1 MASPAAGD
9 YLFIRT
15 APFGRRRPGAVKREF
30 TCVSPFNP
38 DFEGSRVHVYDSTL
52 RDGEQMPG
60 IAFSMDEKLAI
71 ARALDG
77 ARIPEIEAGFPSVSQ
92 TEFESIKA
100 IVDLDLDAEISV
112 LSRCCEPDL
121 DRVRQLDLDL
131 VMLFIATSDI
141 HMRDKLCQDRKE
153 VMNKASNALDYC
165 KDHGIP
171 FSFSSED
178 TTRSD
183 LGFVRDVNW
192 MAVERGAKRIGIT
205 DTVGCATPEAM
216 THIVEFLR
224 EDLPCYVSV
233 HCHNDFGLA
242 NSNAI
247 AGVMAGATHV
257 ATTVNGIG
265 ERAGNV
271 PLQEFVMTMEAMY
284 NVSTGMDLTKL
295 TGISRLVEEIAKVP
309 LHPNQPITGHNVFA
323 HESGI
328 HVAAVHAN
336 PFTYEPVTPESVGN
350 ERRILMGKHTGHRAI
365 RYVLAERGMEYTS
378 DQLEEIYLEV
388 KRRGE
393 EMDHLPWGEFWA
405 IVDRVL
411 GS

>member
-1 MASPAAGD
+1 
-9 YLFIRT
+9 
-15 APFGRRRPGAVKREF
+15 
-30 TCVSPFNP
+30 VSQYNP
-38 DFEGSRVHVYDSTL
+38 DYDGSKVHVYDSTL

-60 IAFSMDEKLAI
+60 VAFSQGEKVAI
-71 ARALDG
+71 ARALDD

-92 TEFESIKA
+92 SEFESIRA
-100 IVDLDLDAEISV
+100 IIDLDLDADVSV

-121 DRVRQLDLDL
+121 DKVRKLDLDL

-141 HMRDKLCQDRKE
+141 HMRDKLRMDREQVVAK
-153 VMNKASNALDYC
+153 VSRAMDFC
-165 KDHGIP
+165 RDHGIP

-183 LGFVRDVNW
+183 LGFVKDVNW
-192 MAVERGAKRIGIT
+192 IAAERGARRIGVT
-205 DTVGCATPEAM
+205 DTVGCATPESM
-216 THIVEFLR
+216 GHIVTFLK

-242 NSNAI
+242 NANAI

-257 ATTVNGIG
+257 AVTVNGIG

-295 TGISRLVEEIAKVP
+295 TSLSRLVSRVAKVS
-309 LHPNQPITGHNVFA
+309 LHPNQPITGENVFA

-336 PFTYEPVTPESVGN
+336 PFTYEPVSPESVGN

-365 RYVLAERGMEYTS
+365 RHVLAEHDREYS
-378 DQLEEIYLEV
+378 QEQLDEIYLEV

-393 EMDHLPWGEFWA
+393 EMDHVPWDEFWA

-411 GS
+411 G

>member
-1 MASPAAGD
+1 M
-9 YLFIRT
+9 
-15 APFGRRRPGAVKREF
+15 KREF
-30 TCVSPFNP
+30 TCTSSFNP
-38 DFEGSRVHVYDSTL
+38 DFSGSRVHVYDSTL

-60 IAFSMDEKLAI
+60 VAFSKDEKLKI
-71 ARALDG
+71 ARALDD
-77 ARIPEIEAGFPSVSQ
+77 ALVPEIEAGFPSVSQ
-92 TEFESIKA
+92 SEFESIQA
-100 IVDLDLDAEISV
+100 ILDLGLDADVSV
-112 LSRCCEPDL
+112 LCRCCEPDL
-121 DRVRQLDLDL
+121 DKVRQLDLDL

-141 HMRDKLCQDRKE
+141 HMRDKLRMDRQQ
-153 VMNKASNALDYC
+153 VMDKTSNAFDYC
-165 KDHGIP
+165 LDHGIP

-183 LGFVRDVNW
+183 LSFVRDMNW
-192 MAVERGAKRIGIT
+192 MAAEKGAKRIGVT

-216 THIVEFLR
+216 DHIVKTLK
-224 EDLPCYVSV
+224 EDLPCYLSV

-242 NSNAI
+242 TANAI

-257 ATTVNGIG
+257 AVTVNGIG

-284 NVSTGMDLTKL
+284 NVSSGMDLTKL
-295 TGISRLVEEIAKVP
+295 TGMSKMVAEVANVP
-309 LHPNQPITGHNVFA
+309 MHPNQPITGENVFS

-336 PFTYEPVTPESVGN
+336 PFTYEPIAPECVGN
-350 ERRILMGKHTGHRAI
+350 ERRILLGKHSGHRAI
-365 RYVLAERGMEYTS
+365 HYVLQENGREFSGE
-378 DQLEEIYLEV
+378 QLEEIYLEV

-393 EMDHLPWGEFWA
+393 AENHVPWHEFWT

-411 GS
+411 SE

>member
-1 MASPAAGD
+1 M
-9 YLFIRT
+9 
-15 APFGRRRPGAVKREF
+15 KREF

-60 IAFSMDEKLAI
+60 VAFSRGEKIAI
-71 ARALDG
+71 ARALDE
-77 ARIPEIEAGFPSVSQ
+77 ARTPEIEAGFPSVSA
-92 TEFESIKA
+92 TEFESIQA
-100 IVDLDLDAEISV
+100 ILDLDLDADISV
-112 LSRCCEPDL
+112 LSRCCTPDL
-121 DRVRQLDLDL
+121 DKVRQLDVDL
-131 VMLFIATSDI
+131 VMLFIASSDI
-141 HMRDKLCQDRKE
+141 HMRDKLRMERQQ
-153 VMNKASNALDYC
+153 VMDKLSNALDYC
-165 KDHGIP
+165 RDHGIP

-183 LGFVRDVNW
+183 LGFVRDLNW
-192 MAVERGAKRIGIT
+192 MAVERGARRIGVT
-205 DTVGCATPEAM
+205 DTVGCATPESIA
-216 THIVEFLR
+216 HIVEVVR

-233 HCHNDFGLA
+233 HCHDDFGLA
-242 NSNAI
+242 NANAI

-257 ATTVNGIG
+257 AVTVNGMG

-284 NVSTGMDLTKL
+284 QVSTGMDLTKL
-295 TGISRLVEEIAKVP
+295 TALSRLVAEISKVP
-309 LHPNQPITGHNVFA
+309 LHPNQPITGDNVFS

-336 PFTYEPVTPESVGN
+336 PFTYEPVAPESVGN

-365 RYVLAERGMEYTS
+365 RHVLAERGKDYTPE
-378 DQLEEIYLEV
+378 QLEEIYLEV
-388 KRRGE
+388 KQRGE
-393 EMDHLPWGEFWA
+393 EADHVPWDEFWS

-411 GS
+411 EH

>member
-1 MASPAAGD
+1 
-9 YLFIRT
+9 
-15 APFGRRRPGAVKREF
+15 VKREF

-60 IAFSMDEKLAI
+60 VAFSKDEKIAI
-71 ARALDG
+71 ARALDD
-77 ARIPEIEAGFPSVSQ
+77 ARIPEIEAGFPTVSQ
-92 TEFESIKA
+92 TEFQSIKA
-100 IVDLDLDAEISV
+100 ILDLDLDAEISV

-141 HMRDKLCQDRKE
+141 HMRDKLRMDRQQ
-153 VMNKASNALDYC
+153 VMDKASRALDFC

-183 LGFVRDVNW
+183 LGYVRDVNW
-192 MAVERGAKRIGIT
+192 MAAERGARRIGVT

-216 THIVEFLR
+216 AHIVEFLR
-224 EDLPCYVSV
+224 EDLPCYMSV

-242 NSNAI
+242 NANAI

-295 TGISRLVEEIAKVP
+295 TGVSRLVADISNVS
-309 LHPNQPITGHNVFA
+309 LHPNQPITGNNVFA

-336 PFTYEPVTPESVGN
+336 PFTYEPVSPESVGN

-365 RYVLAERGMEYTS
+365 RHVLAEHGREYTPE
-378 DQLEEIYLEV
+378 QLEEIYTEV
-388 KRRGE
+388 KRQGE
-393 EMDHLPWGEFWA
+393 EQDHVPWDQFWI

-411 GS
+411 GV

>member
-1 MASPAAGD
+1 M
-9 YLFIRT
+9 
-15 APFGRRRPGAVKREF
+15 KRES

-38 DFEGSRVHVYDSTL
+38 GFEGSRVHVYDSTL

-60 IAFSMDEKLAI
+60 VAFSRDEKLAI
-71 ARALDG
+71 ARALDE
-77 ARIPEIEAGFPSVSQ
+77 ARVPEIEAGFPSVSR
-92 TEFESIKA
+92 TEFESIQA
-100 IVDLDLDAEISV
+100 ILDLDLDADISV
-112 LSRCCEPDL
+112 LCRCCEPDL
-121 DRVRQLDLDL
+121 DKVRQLDLDL

-141 HMRDKLCQDRKE
+141 HMRDKLRMDRQH
-153 VMNKASNALDYC
+153 VMDKLSRALDYC
-165 KDHGIP
+165 RDHGIP

-183 LGFVRDVNW
+183 LGFVKDVNW
-192 MAVERGAKRIGIT
+192 MAAERGARRIGVT

-216 THIVEFLR
+216 AHIVGFLR
-224 EDLPCYVSV
+224 EDLPCYMSV

-242 NSNAI
+242 NANAI

-284 NVSTGMDLTKL
+284 QVSTGMDLTKL
-295 TGISRLVEEIAKVP
+295 TSLSRLVAEVAKVP
-309 LHPNQPITGHNVFA
+309 LHPNQPITGDNVFS

-336 PFTYEPVTPESVGN
+336 PFCYEPVAPESVGN

-365 RYVLAERGMEYTS
+365 RYVLAERGMEFTS
-378 DQLEEIYLEV
+378 EQLEEIYLEV

-393 EMDHLPWGEFWA
+393 EQDHVPWDEFWSL
-405 IVDRVL
+405 VDRVL
-411 GS
+411 GK

>member
-1 MASPAAGD
+1 M
-9 YLFIRT
+9 
-15 APFGRRRPGAVKREF
+15 KREF
-30 TCVSPFNP
+30 TCVSQYNP
-38 DFEGSRVHVYDSTL
+38 DFDGSKVHVYDSTL

-60 IAFSMDEKLAI
+60 VAFSKEEKVTI
-71 ARALDG
+71 ARALDD
-77 ARIPEIEAGFPSVSQ
+77 ARIPEIEAGFPTVSQ
-92 TEFESIKA
+92 TEFESIEA
-100 IVDLDLDAEISV
+100 IVDLDLDADISV

-141 HMRDKLCQDRKE
+141 HMRDKLRMGREQVIEKVSRAMDFCR
-153 VMNKASNALDYC
+153 
-165 KDHGIP
+165 DHGIP

-183 LGFVRDVNW
+183 LGFVKDVNW
-192 MAVERGAKRIGIT
+192 VAAERGARRIGVT
-205 DTVGCATPEAM
+205 DTVGCATPESM
-216 THIVEFLR
+216 GHIVTFLK

-242 NSNAI
+242 NANAI

-295 TGISRLVEEIAKVP
+295 TSLSLLVSQVAKVP
-309 LHPNQPITGHNVFA
+309 LHPNQPITGSNVFA

-365 RYVLAERGMEYTS
+365 RHVLEEHGREYTME
-378 DQLEEIYLEV
+378 QLEEIYLEV

-393 EMDHLPWGEFWA
+393 EMDHVPWGEFWA

-411 GS
+411 G

>member
-1 MASPAAGD
+1 
-9 YLFIRT
+9 
-15 APFGRRRPGAVKREF
+15 VKREF

-38 DFEGSRVHVYDSTL
+38 DFDGSRVHVYDSTL

-60 IAFSMDEKLAI
+60 VAFSRDEKIAI
-71 ARALDG
+71 ARALDD
-77 ARIPEIEAGFPSVSQ
+77 ARIPEIEAGFPTVSQ
-92 TEFESIKA
+92 NEFDSIKA
-100 IVDLDLDAEISV
+100 IIDLDLDADISV

-141 HMRDKLCQDRKE
+141 HMRDKLRMDRQQ
-153 VMNKASNALDYC
+153 VLDKASRALDYC
-165 KDHGIP
+165 RDHGIP

-192 MAVERGAKRIGIT
+192 MAVERGARRIGVT
-205 DTVGCATPEAM
+205 DTVGCATPESM
-216 THIVEFLR
+216 GHIVEFIK

-233 HCHNDFGLA
+233 HCHDDFGLA
-242 NSNAI
+242 NANAI

-257 ATTVNGIG
+257 AVTVNGIG

-295 TGISRLVEEIAKVP
+295 TGISRLVAEVAKVP
-309 LHPNQPITGHNVFA
+309 LHPNQPMTGENVFS

-336 PFTYEPVTPESVGN
+336 PFTYEPVAPESVGN

-365 RYVLAERGMEYTS
+365 RHVLAEHGKEYTPE
-378 DQLEEIYLEV
+378 QLEEIYLEV
-388 KRRGE
+388 KRQGE
-393 EMDHLPWGEFWA
+393 ERDHVPWDDFWA
-405 IVDRVL
+405 IVDRAL
-411 GS
+411 GN

>member
-1 MASPAAGD
+1 
-9 YLFIRT
+9 L
-15 APFGRRRPGAVKREF
+15 KREF
-30 TCVSPFNP
+30 ICVSPFNP

-60 IAFSMDEKLAI
+60 VAFSKEEKLTI
-71 ARALDG
+71 ARALDE
-77 ARIPEIEAGFPSVSQ
+77 ARVPEIEAGFPSVST
-92 TEFESIKA
+92 TEFESIQA
-100 IVDLDLDAEISV
+100 ILDLDLDAEISV

-121 DRVRQLDLDL
+121 DKVRQLDLDL

-141 HMRDKLCQDRKE
+141 HMRDKLRMDRQQVEDKL
-153 VMNKASNALDYC
+153 SSALDFC
-165 KDHGIP
+165 RDHGIP

-183 LGFVRDVNW
+183 LGFVRDLNW
-192 MAVERGAKRIGIT
+192 MAAERGARRIGVT
-205 DTVGCATPEAM
+205 DTVGCATPESIA
-216 THIVEFLR
+216 HIVEVVR

-233 HCHNDFGLA
+233 HCHDDFGLA
-242 NSNAI
+242 NANAI

-257 ATTVNGIG
+257 AVTVNGIG

-284 NVSTGMDLTKL
+284 KVSTGMDLTKL
-295 TGISRLVEEIAKVP
+295 TEVSKLVAKISKVP
-309 LHPNQPITGHNVFA
+309 LHPNQPITGNNVFS

-336 PFTYEPVTPESVGN
+336 PFCYEPVTPESVGN

-365 RYVLAERGMEYTS
+365 RHVLEERERVYTS
-378 DQLEEIYLEV
+378 EQLEEIYLEV

-393 EMDHLPWGEFWA
+393 EADAVPWDEFWA
-405 IVDRVL
+405 LVDRIL
-411 GS
+411 GP

>member
-1 MASPAAGD
+1 M
-9 YLFIRT
+9 T
-15 APFGRRRPGAVKREF
+15 VKREF
-30 TCVSPFNP
+30 TCVSPFNS
-38 DFEGSRVHVYDSTL
+38 DFDGSRVHVYDSTL

-60 IAFSMDEKLAI
+60 VAFSRDEKVAI

-77 ARIPEIEAGFPSVSQ
+77 AMVPEIEAGFPTVSE
-92 TEFESIKA
+92 TEFQSIKA
-100 IVDLDLDAEISV
+100 IVDLDLDADISV

-121 DRVRQLDLDL
+121 DKVRQLDLDL

-141 HMRDKLCQDRKE
+141 HMRDKLRMDKPQ
-153 VMNKASNALDYC
+153 VMDKASHALDYC
-165 KDHGIP
+165 RDHGIP
-171 FSFSSED
+171 FSFSTED

-183 LGFVRDVNW
+183 LGFVRDINW
-192 MAVERGAKRIGIT
+192 MAAERGTQRIGIT

-216 THIVEFLR
+216 AHIVEVLR
-224 EDLPCYVSV
+224 EDLPCYLSV

-242 NSNAI
+242 NANAI

-257 ATTVNGIG
+257 AVTVNGIG

-295 TGISRLVEEIAKVP
+295 TGISQLVAEVSKVP
-309 LHPNQPITGHNVFA
+309 LHPNQPITGDNVFS

-336 PFTYEPVTPESVGN
+336 PFTYEPVSPESVGN

-365 RYVLAERGMEYTS
+365 RHVLNEHDKDFTS
-378 DQLEEIYLEV
+378 EQLEEIYLDV

-393 EMDHLPWGEFWA
+393 EKDHVPWDEFWA
-405 IVDRVL
+405 IVDKVL
-411 GS
+411 G

>member
-1 MASPAAGD
+1 
-9 YLFIRT
+9 L
-15 APFGRRRPGAVKREF
+15 KREF

-60 IAFSMDEKLAI
+60 VAFSREEKLTI
-71 ARALDG
+71 ARALDE
-77 ARIPEIEAGFPSVSQ
+77 ARVPEIEAGFPSVSQ
-92 TEFESIKA
+92 TEFESIQA
-100 IVDLDLDAEISV
+100 ILDLGLDADISV

-121 DRVRQLDLDL
+121 DKVRQLDLDL

-141 HMRDKLCQDRKE
+141 HMRDKLRMDRQHIMDKL
-153 VMNKASNALDYC
+153 SNALDYC

-192 MAVERGAKRIGIT
+192 MAAERGARRIGVT

-216 THIVEFLR
+216 AHIVGFLR
-224 EDLPCYVSV
+224 EDLPCYMSV
-233 HCHNDFGLA
+233 HCHDDFGLA
-242 NSNAI
+242 NANAL

-257 ATTVNGIG
+257 AVTVNGIG

-295 TGISRLVEEIAKVP
+295 THLSHLVAEVAKVP
-309 LHPNQPITGHNVFA
+309 LHPNQPVTGENVFS

-365 RYVLAERGMEYTS
+365 RHVLVERGTEFTS
-378 DQLEEIYLEV
+378 EQLELIYLEV

-393 EMDHLPWGEFWA
+393 EQDHVPWDEFWS
-405 IVDRVL
+405 IVERVL
-411 GS
+411 GA

>member
-1 MASPAAGD
+1 
-9 YLFIRT
+9 
-15 APFGRRRPGAVKREF
+15 VKREF

-38 DFEGSRVHVYDSTL
+38 DFDGSKVHVYDSTL

-60 IAFSMDEKLAI
+60 VAFSQDEKIAI
-71 ARALDG
+71 ARALDD
-77 ARIPEIEAGFPSVSQ
+77 ARIPEIEAGFPTVSQ
-92 TEFESIKA
+92 SEFLSIKA
-100 IVDLDLDAEISV
+100 ILDMDLDADISV
-112 LSRCCEPDL
+112 LCRCCEPDL
-121 DRVRQLDLDL
+121 DCVRQLDVDL

-141 HMRDKLCQDRKE
+141 HMRDKLRMDRNQVIDK
-153 VMNKASNALDYC
+153 VSKALDFC
-165 KDHGIP
+165 RDHGIP

-183 LGFVRDVNW
+183 LGYVRDVNW
-192 MAVERGAKRIGIT
+192 IAVERGARRIGIT

-216 THIVEFLR
+216 GHVVGFLK
-224 EDLPCYVSV
+224 EDLPVYVSV

-242 NSNAI
+242 NANAI

-257 ATTVNGIG
+257 AVTVNGIG

-284 NVSTGMDLTKL
+284 NVSTGMDLTQL
-295 TGISRLVEEIAKVP
+295 TGLSRLVAEVSKVP
-309 LHPNQPITGHNVFA
+309 LHPNQSITGHNVFA

-350 ERRILMGKHTGHRAI
+350 QRRIMMGKHTGHRAI
-365 RYVLAERGMEYTS
+365 RNVMAEHGKDYTPE
-378 DQLEEIYLEV
+378 QLEVIYLEV

-393 EMDHLPWGEFWA
+393 ENDHVPWDEFWA
-405 IVDRVL
+405 IVDRAL
-411 GS
+411 NS

>member
-1 MASPAAGD
+1 M
-9 YLFIRT
+9 
-15 APFGRRRPGAVKREF
+15 KREF
-30 TCVSPFNP
+30 TCTSPFNP
-38 DFEGSRVHVYDSTL
+38 DFDGSRVDVYDSTL
-52 RDGEQMPG
+52 RDGEQMPRV
-60 IAFSMDEKLAI
+60 AFSMEEKLKI
-71 ARALDG
+71 ARKLDE
-77 ARIPEIEAGFPSVSQ
+77 ARVPEIEAGFPSVSQ
-92 TEFESIKA
+92 SEFESIQA
-100 IVDLDLDAEISV
+100 ILDLDLDAEISV
-112 LSRCCEPDL
+112 LCRCCEPDL
-121 DRVRQLDLDL
+121 DKVRQLDLDL

-141 HMRDKLCQDRKE
+141 HMRDKLRMDRPQ
-153 VMNKASNALDYC
+153 VMDKASHALDYC
-165 KDHGIP
+165 RDHSIP
-171 FSFSSED
+171 FSFSTED

-192 MAVERGAKRIGIT
+192 MAAERGAQRIGIT

-216 THIVEFLR
+216 THIVEVLR

-242 NSNAI
+242 NANAI

-257 ATTVNGIG
+257 AVTVNGIG

-295 TGISRLVEEIAKVP
+295 TGVSQLVAEIAKVP
-309 LHPNQPITGHNVFA
+309 LHPNQPITGDNVFS

-336 PFTYEPVTPESVGN
+336 PFTYEPVAPESVGN

-365 RYVLAERGMEYTS
+365 RHVLNEHDKDYTS
-378 DQLEEIYLEV
+378 EQLEEIYLDV

-393 EMDHLPWGEFWA
+393 EKDHVPWDEFWA
-405 IVDRVL
+405 IVDQVL
-411 GS
+411 G

>member
-1 MASPAAGD
+1 M
-9 YLFIRT
+9 
-15 APFGRRRPGAVKREF
+15 KREF
-30 TCVSPFNP
+30 TCTSPFNP
-38 DFEGSRVHVYDSTL
+38 DYDGSRVHVYDSTL

-60 IAFSMDEKLAI
+60 VAFSKDEKLRI
-71 ARALDG
+71 ARALDD

-92 TEFESIKA
+92 TEFDSIQA
-100 IVDLDLDAEISV
+100 IIDLDLDAEVSV

-121 DRVRQLDLDL
+121 DKVRQLDLDL

-141 HMRDKLCQDRKE
+141 HLRDKLRMDRQQ
-153 VMNKASNALDYC
+153 VMDKVSHALDYC
-165 KDHGIP
+165 RDHGIS

-183 LGFVRDVNW
+183 LGYVRDVNW
-192 MAVERGAKRIGIT
+192 MAAERGAKRIGVT

-216 THIVEFLR
+216 AHIVKVLR
-224 EDLPCYVSV
+224 EDLPCYMSV
-233 HCHNDFGLA
+233 HCHDDFGLA
-242 NSNAI
+242 NANAI

-257 ATTVNGIG
+257 AVTVNGIG

-271 PLQEFVMTMEAMY
+271 PLQEFVLTMEAMY
-284 NVSTGMDLTKL
+284 NVTTGMDLTKL
-295 TGISRLVEEIAKVP
+295 TGLSQLVAEVAKVP
-309 LHPNQPITGHNVFA
+309 LHPNQPITGEKVFS

-336 PFTYEPVTPESVGN
+336 PFTYEPVSPESVGN

-365 RYVLAERGMEYTS
+365 RHVLRENDREFS
-378 DQLEEIYLEV
+378 KEQLEEIYLEV

-393 EMDHLPWGEFWA
+393 AEDHVPWDEFWS
-405 IVDRVL
+405 IVDRAL
-411 GS
+411 G